1 MGHGFR
7 VRRLEPGEIREVGA
21 ILGQLESLALRL
33 SPAPSPARLEQL
45 REIDRRLERTRGDAS
60 ACLDLEDEWHRTL
73 LQECPNQRLV
83 DLILSLRQV
92 PRRYLAAYMRDA
104 GRITLSTQPHARI
117 LRALEDDGSDSGA
130 AVFDHQWRRAIAE
143 LEAWSSRTGAGVS
156 T

>member
-1 MGHGFR
+1 
-7 VRRLEPGEIREVGA
+7 
-21 ILGQLESLALRL
+21 
-33 SPAPSPARLEQL
+33 
-45 REIDRRLERTRGDAS
+45 
-60 ACLDLEDEWHRTL
+60 
-73 LQECPNQRLV
+73 V

-117 LRALEDDGSDSGA
+117 LRALEDEGPDSGA